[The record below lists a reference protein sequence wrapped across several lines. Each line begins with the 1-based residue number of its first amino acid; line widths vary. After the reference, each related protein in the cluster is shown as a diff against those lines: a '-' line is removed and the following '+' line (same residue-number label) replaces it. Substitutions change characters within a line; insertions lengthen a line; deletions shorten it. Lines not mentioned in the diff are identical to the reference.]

1 MVNRKE
7 VIARTKAHYR
17 FSLQELQGLL
27 IAILVTALIFSFR
40 DWGTDTFDIAVGLS
54 NLFITL
60 MVVGFTFFFRLSCQ
74 KVYGVIE
81 GHYTEFKVWW
91 VGIGIAV
98 VVAFIS
104 RGYLPLVL
112 AGGIFTSLMIK
123 FRLGEYRYGFSF
135 WKNAV
140 LASWGIMGNLILA
153 ILFAWGLYFFPE
165 SYLLNQGL
173 KLNIIMAFCSLIP
186 LPQMDGMHI
195 FFGSRIYYVMVL
207 AMVILTSVLLFSQTL
222 AGIIIAMVLA
232 GLLMGAYLLT
242 SSEK

>member
-27 IAILVTALIFSFR
+27 IAILITALIFSFR
-40 DWGTDTFDIAVGLS
+40 DWGTDIFDITAGLG

-60 MVVGFTFFFRLSCQ
+60 LVVGFTFFFRLSCQ

-81 GHYTEFKVWW
+81 GHYAEFKLWW
-91 VGIGIAV
+91 VGIGIAII
-98 VVAFIS
+98 VAFIS
-104 RGYLPLVL
+104 RGYAPLVF
-112 AGGIFTSLMIK
+112 AGGVFTSLMIK

-153 ILFAWGLYFFPE
+153 IFFALGLYFFPE
-165 SYLLNQGL
+165 SYWLNQGL

-186 LPQMDGMHI
+186 LPQLDGMHI
-195 FFGSRIYYVMVL
+195 FFGSRIYYVMVW
-207 AMVILTSVLLFSQTL
+207 AMVILTTVLLLSGTL
-222 AGIIIAMVLA
+222 AGVIIAMVLA
-232 GLLMGAYLLT
+232 GLLMGLYLLT